1 MDFSISHRVTGIIK
15 SKNTRE
21 NVSLHFR
28 DSWSIEPEFQQ
39 KTLCGKNLTLV
50 MCLIEASKER
60 KKKVGDACG
69 QY

>member
-21 NVSLHFR
+21 NVSLYFR

-39 KTLCGKNLTLV
+39 KNILWEKFNFGYV
-50 MCLIEASKER
+50 PDR
-60 KKKVGDACG
+60 G
-69 QY
+69 